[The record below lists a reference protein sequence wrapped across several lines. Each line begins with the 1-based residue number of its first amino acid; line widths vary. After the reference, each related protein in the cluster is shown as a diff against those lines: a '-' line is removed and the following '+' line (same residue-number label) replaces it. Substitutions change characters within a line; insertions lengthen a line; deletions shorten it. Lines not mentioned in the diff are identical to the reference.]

1 MESNVVYLVF
11 LTDHNSNSNSVERVF
26 GSKNAARDWVTT
38 KAIESCWM
46 FGCGNY
52 ELLFECEN
60 IWYVIE
66 KRNGVFERSG
76 HMVSIAERK
85 VS

>member
-11 LTDHNSNSNSVERVF
+11 LTDHNDNSNSVERVF
-26 GSKNAARDWVTT
+26 RSKDDARNWVTT

-52 ELLFECEN
+52 ELLIECES

-66 KRNGVFERSG
+66 RRNGVFERSG
-76 HMVSIAERK
+76 HVISISQRE
-85 VS
+85 VC